1 MKTVEINMRPTDIKG
16 IKFNNSFMAKPGEP
30 VKMEVKTNVGI
41 KLNPAAPTIASVV
54 VLFSA
59 RDEKET
65 ILLEVETVTMV
76 SVNTFVDNLDK
87 VIKDN
92 YINTIMMAVNEK
104 IRVLATMVGLNITV
118 PAVKFEYSDE
128 SDSIDADIFRNM

>member
-1 MKTVEINMRPTDIKG
+1 MKAVEINMRPTDIKG

-41 KLNPAAPTIASVV
+41 KLNPAAPTMASVV

-76 SVNTFVDNLDK
+76 TVSTFVDNLDK
-87 VIKDN
+87 VIKEN

-118 PAVKFEYSDE
+118 PAIKFEYSDE
-128 SDSIDADIFRNM
+128 SESIDADIFRNM